1 MFKGV
6 TTMFNGDINQRV
18 EAILNLANSG
28 SNPQAVMQQMMSR
41 GFNANNQQLNTAYNQ
56 MKNMANGRS
65 MSEFYIQMLKQNGL
79 NDKNAEGLSRLLGI
93 K

>member
-1 MFKGV
+1 
-6 TTMFNGDINQRV
+6 MFNGDINQRV

-28 SNPQAVMQQMMSR
+28 SNPQTVMQQMMSR

>member
-28 SNPQAVMQQMMSR
+28 GNPQAVMQQMMSR

>member
-1 MFKGV
+1 M
-6 TTMFNGDINQRV
+6 NDINQRV

-28 SNPQAVMQQMMSR
+28 GNPQMMMQQMMSR
-41 GFNANNQQLNTAYNQ
+41 GFNSNTQQLNNAFNQ

-65 MSEFYIQMLKQNGL
+65 MPEFYIQMLKQNGL
-79 NDKNAEGLSRLLGI
+79 NDKNAEGLARLLGI

>member
-28 SNPQAVMQQMMSR
+28 GNPQAVMQQMMSR
-41 GFNANNQQLNTAYNQ
+41 GFNANNQQLNTAYSQ

>member
-1 MFKGV
+1 M
-6 TTMFNGDINQRV
+6 MNDINQRV

-28 SNPQAVMQQMMSR
+28 GNPQMMMQQMMSR
-41 GFNANNQQLNTAYNQ
+41 GFNSNTQQLNSAFNQ

-65 MSEFYIQMLKQNGL
+65 MPEFYIQMLKQNGL
-79 NDKNAEGLSRLLGI
+79 NDKNAEGLAKLLGV

>member
-1 MFKGV
+1 
-6 TTMFNGDINQRV
+6 MFNGDINQRV

-28 SNPQAVMQQMMSR
+28 GNPQIVMNQMMSR
-41 GFNANNQQLNTAYNQ
+41 GFNANNQQLNTAFTQ

-65 MSEFYIQMLKQNGL
+65 MPEFDIQMLKQNGL
-79 NDKNAEGLSRLLGI
+79 NEKNAEGLARLLGV

>member
-1 MFKGV
+1 MFG
-6 TTMFNGDINQRV
+6 NDINQKV

-28 SNPQAVMQQMMSR
+28 GNPQAMMQQMMAR
-41 GFNANNQQLNTAYNQ
+41 GFNVNNQQLNTAFGQ

-65 MSEFYIQMLKQNGL
+65 MPEFYIQMLKQNGL
-79 NDKNAEGLSRLLGI
+79 NDKNAEGLAKLLGV

>member
-1 MFKGV
+1 
-6 TTMFNGDINQRV
+6 MFNGDINQRV

>member
-1 MFKGV
+1 M
-6 TTMFNGDINQRV
+6 TMFNGDINQRV

>member
-56 MKNMANGRS
+56 MKNMAGGRS
-65 MSEFYIQMLKQNGL
+65 MPEFYIQMLKQNGL
-79 NDKNAEGLSRLLGI
+79 NDKNAEGLARLLGI

>member
-1 MFKGV
+1 
-6 TTMFNGDINQRV
+6 MFNGDINQRV

-56 MKNMANGRS
+56 MKNMAGGRS
-65 MSEFYIQMLKQNGL
+65 MPEFYIQMLKQNGL
-79 NDKNAEGLSRLLGI
+79 NDKNAEGLARLLGI

>member
-1 MFKGV
+1 
-6 TTMFNGDINQRV
+6 MFNGDINQRV

-28 SNPQAVMQQMMSR
+28 GNPQTVMNQMMSR
-41 GFNANNQQLNTAYNQ
+41 GFNSNTQQLNTAFAQ

-65 MSEFYIQMLKQNGL
+65 MPEFYIQMLKQNGL
-79 NDKNAEGLSRLLGI
+79 NEKNAEGLAKLLGV

>member
-1 MFKGV
+1 
-6 TTMFNGDINQRV
+6 MFNGDINQRV

-28 SNPQAVMQQMMSR
+28 GNPQTVMQQMMSR